1 VSFIFQSLVNPGNEG
16 GKREINRTRR
26 LWSQTRRKYP
36 KIKSIKKKE
45 KGGKKAVLLLH
56 QPNVRCFSGGESGEE
71 RASQI
76 SSRQIVKFFFTYR
89 KKEKEQQT

>member
-1 VSFIFQSLVNPGNEG
+1 LKYLHDFVEQFPPPSLVEFVSFIFQSLVNPGNEG

-26 LWSQTRRKYP
+26 EIWSQTRRKYP

-71 RASQI
+71 RKLL
-76 SSRQIVKFFFTYR
+76 R
-89 KKEKEQQT
+89 